1 VRTLNGIS
9 VALLEARMSGELADL
24 VARYGGRPRV
34 VPAVREAP
42 LAASDQVAAFV
53 DRLCAGEFSLVVFL
67 TGVGVTALLRE
78 AERLERLGE
87 TIDALRRTR
96 IACRGSKPVAAL
108 RRQGVPVHLM
118 AHDPFT
124 TTELLQALQPV
135 DLAGADVALVHYGE
149 RNATL
154 ASALRARRV
163 RLEEI
168 CLYEW
173 LLPETVEPLRAL
185 VVDVID
191 GRLDAVAFTSQV
203 QCRHLFQ
210 IAGDMG
216 RADALTDALNTRT
229 TVAVIG
235 PVCRAALKEHGVIP
249 RVMPA
254 TPKMGPLIA
263 ALAEY
268 LDLTSRSAPE
278 P

>member
-1 VRTLNGIS
+1 
-9 VALLEARMSGELADL
+9 MSEELADL
-24 VARYGGRPRV
+24 VTRYGGRPRS

-42 LAASDQVAAFV
+42 LPASAAVAAFL
-53 DRLCAGEFSLVVFL
+53 DRLDRDAFSLVIFL
-67 TGVGVTALLRE
+67 TGVGVATLLRE

-87 TIDALRRTR
+87 TIEALRRTR
-96 IACRGSKPVAAL
+96 IACRGSKPVARL
-108 RRQGVPVHLM
+108 RQHAVPVQVT
-118 AHDPFT
+118 AANPFT
-124 TTELLQALQPV
+124 TTELLHALQAV
-135 DLAGADVALVHYGE
+135 DVASADVALVHYGE
-149 RNATL
+149 RNAPL
-154 ASALRARRV
+154 ASALRERGA

-191 GRLDAVAFTSQV
+191 GRMDAVAFTSQV

-216 RADALTDALNTRT
+216 RADELTDALNTRT

-254 TPKMGPLIA
+254 VPKMGPLIA

-268 LDLTSRSAPE
+268 LDLTKSSTSE

>member
-1 VRTLNGIS
+1 
-9 VALLEARMSGELADL
+9 MSGELADL
-24 VARYGGRPRV
+24 VTRYGGRPRS
-34 VPAVREAP
+34 VPSVREAP
-42 LAASDQVAAFV
+42 LAASDQVANFLA
-53 DRLCAGEFSLVVFL
+53 RLCAGDFSLVVFL
-67 TGVGVTALLRE
+67 TGAGVVALLRE
-78 AERLERLGE
+78 AERLERFSE
-87 TIDALRRTR
+87 TIEALRRTR

-108 RRQGVPVHLM
+108 RRHAVPVHLT
-118 AHDPFT
+118 ATDPFT
-124 TTELLQALQPV
+124 TTELLQAMQPV
-135 DLAGADVALVHYGE
+135 DLADANVALVHYGE
-149 RNATL
+149 RNAPL
-154 ASALRARRV
+154 ASALRERGA

-173 LLPETVEPLRAL
+173 LLPETVEPLQAL

-216 RADALTDALNTRT
+216 RADALAQALNTRT

-235 PVCRAALKEHGVIP
+235 PVCRAALKEHGVNP

-268 LDLTSRSAPE
+268 LDMTSSPAQE